1 MLTHKGTK
9 TIKTDRLILRK
20 YRKTD
25 AKDVFEAWTGDKA
38 VTRYMTF
45 TPHESKEQTADTL
58 EKWCTLYTRDN
69 VYLWAIQMGDK
80 VIGNI
85 NVVTI
90 SNTLESCEVGYCLGV
105 KYWGQGIMT
114 EAAQAVIDFLFRQ
127 VGVNRI
133 ELSHA
138 VGNPSSG
145 RVAEK
150 CGMKYEGTKRE
161 AFKSPDGKFCD
172 LKCYGIVKSDWQKID
187 KNKSN

>member
-9 TIKTDRLILRK
+9 TIKTERLILRQYK
-20 YRKTD
+20 VTD
-25 AKDVFEAWTGDKA
+25 SKDVFESWAGDSA

-45 TPHESKEQTADTL
+45 TPHENKDKTAKTL
-58 EKWCTLYTRDN
+58 EQWCTLYTRDN

-90 SNTLESCEVGYCLGV
+90 SNTLESCEVGYCLGA

-114 EAAQAVIDFLFRQ
+114 EALQAVIDFLFEQ
-127 VGVNRI
+127 VGVHRI
-133 ELSHA
+133 EISH
-138 VGNPSSG
+138 VSENPASG

-150 CGMKYEGTKRE
+150 CGMLYEGTKRE
-161 AFKSPDGKFCD
+161 AFKDPDGNFCN
-172 LKCYGIVKSDWQKID
+172 LKCYGIIKSDWQKNE
-187 KNKSN
+187 KNI